1 MDSMDTPEQVYATM
15 CGLLADDTCIPSV
28 ANAFS
33 AGKRCAVLSDEI
45 YNARLRLSQ
54 RFHIPFE
61 DKDLEIIVNAYLTI
75 QHELCLKMYQYG
87 RRLPDCSPS
96 E

>member
-1 MDSMDTPEQVYATM
+1 MDTPEQVYATM
-15 CGLLADDTCIPSV
+15 CGLLADDVCIPSV

-61 DKDLEIIVNAYLTI
+61 DRDLEIIVNGFLAI
-75 QHELCLKMYQYG
+75 QHELCIKMYQYG
-87 RRLPDCSPS
+87 QQLLDHPLS